1 MSPLPHIFLSVLN
14 DETRIGVLLTLTLA
28 LKPEGYP
35 ELNGVPTYR
44 MGSPEN
50 GNTITTTSRYQLRY
64 EVLYVHGVGFSLPR
78 ELDF

>member
-14 DETRIGVLLTLTLA
+14 DETRIGVLFTLPLA
-28 LKPEGYP
+28 WNPEGYP

-44 MGSPEN
+44 MGSAEN
-50 GNTITTTSRYQLRY
+50 GNTITTSRYQLRY
-64 EVLYVHGVGFSLPR
+64 EVLYVHGVEFSLPR